1 MSKRWVL
8 ADVETTGLKP
18 TDRVVEVAWMEIDS
32 DFRIIRQDASII
44 DPLCPIPAATSAVHG
59 ITNKD
64 VFGKPTLDEYMN
76 IVLGGHLSH
85 GDMVFVAHNAG
96 FDYQFLSPYLP
107 EGIPQ
112 LCTVRLARRLYPDLE
127 NHKLGTIVY
136 ALDLDVERER
146 FHSADGDMAIL
157 LALLGRVHEDFGHS
171 LGEMLDLANAPVT
184 VTHMPF
190 GAHKG
195 KPLSE
200 LPAGYIKWLKSLE
213 NLDRDL
219 RVAIEAL

>member
-1 MSKRWVL
+1 MQRGLLTNIRKGLDMGKRWIL

-64 VFGKPTLDEYMN
+64 VFGKPTLDEYMS
-76 IVLGGHLSH
+76 IVLNGYLSH

-96 FDYQFLSPYLP
+96 FDYQFLSPHMP

-136 ALDLDVERER
+136 A
-146 FHSADGDMAIL
+146 
-157 LALLGRVHEDFGHS
+157 
-171 LGEMLDLANAPVT
+171 LDLANAPVT